1 MKKIIVALV
10 LLHLIGPPARADAV
24 IADTVTS
31 TSTVTFIANPN
42 LPKPQAP
49 GLPQEMAWKLSFQKE
64 PYLRQEKVQTRSS
77 LLGHLLFYSRLC
89 FILSKKGQKSKT
101 K

>member
-10 LLHLIGPPARADAV
+10 LLYLIGPPVRADAV

-31 TSTVTFIANPN
+31 TTTVTFVANPN

-49 GLPQEMAWKLSFQKE
+49 GLSPGNDPEVIVPKGTLPKTGESANTLLPVGSSIILLATLL
-64 PYLRQEKVQTRSS
+64 YLVKKRAKV
-77 LLGHLLFYSRLC
+77 
-89 FILSKKGQKSKT
+89 
-101 K
+101 

>member
-42 LPKPQAP
+42 LPKLQAP
-49 GLPQEMAWKLSFQKE
+49 GLSPGNGLEVIVPKGTLPKTGESANTLLPVGSSIILLATLL
-64 PYLRQEKVQTRSS
+64 YLVKKRAKV
-77 LLGHLLFYSRLC
+77 
-89 FILSKKGQKSKT
+89 
-101 K
+101 

>member
-49 GLPQEMAWKLSFQKE
+49 GLSPGNGLEVIVPKGTLPKTGESANTLLPVGSSIILLAAVL
-64 PYLRQEKVQTRSS
+64 YLVKKRAKV
-77 LLGHLLFYSRLC
+77 
-89 FILSKKGQKSKT
+89 
-101 K
+101 